1 MHAGVEVG
9 DEAHPGPW
17 DLSDQGAAPL
27 GGAIGWLRIQRPGT
41 SSAAT
46 GRLTS
51 SKPCRSGTGRAS
63 PRCTTTAWM
72 DTSVRCRGW

>member
-46 GRLTS
+46 GHLTS
-51 SKPCRSGTGRAS
+51 SKPC
-63 PRCTTTAWM
+63 
-72 DTSVRCRGW
+72 